1 MQMPV
6 AVNRST
12 PMDFDCQ
19 HITTSDFMQFSVAN
33 IFPVVSRQKYQIHH
47 ECFSRLEPL
56 PVPTF
61 GRAKIIHRAYFVPN
75 RTIYPAWNDFIDD
88 TPHVYDGGS
97 TFIPSHVP
105 LISNVDLINMF
116 LTSAYSAQ
124 VTSDVAYDFEYG
136 FVNDSGSLDTSN
148 LRYYKFTP
156 LGRFAYKLLRS
167 LGYSVVFVTG
177 NNMNQYMSAIRLL
190 QVARVYC
197 DFYYPAQY
205 SNTEDSSWLLS
216 KFSDNGDENNSSVI
230 FDSAGLSRLFN
241 ILSKVSYGSDYF
253 VSAWDNPDGPNANLN
268 STIEFK
274 DITNPNSSNPLS
286 IVSQETD
293 NPSPDTTNTPYV
305 NLPATGSALTNYA
318 LTALKK
324 LGDFMKRNQIVGSRV
339 LDRYLSRYGVVLDA
353 DKLTRCYKI
362 SEYVQNLQFGDVTST
377 SDTEGAQLGGFAG
390 KGISYGNGDFEFF
403 SKEYGSIV
411 IITTII
417 PKIGYFEGMDRHNL
431 HLSRTDFWIPEFDA
445 LGSQAIAMQELYAPI
460 NASAYRGTV
469 NYKDKIFGFTP
480 RYAECKMLP
489 DRITGDYILGSRNV
503 GKDSWTLARS
513 VKPFFDSV
521 GSLNTSHNLNF
532 VLSNDAS
539 QFNRIFYNTTDS
551 ADHFNIIHDF
561 SIKTLFPGKSLYDT
575 YEFDDEDKSQK
586 VTVPVGGTTES

>member
-12 PMDFDCQ
+12 SMDFDCQ

-33 IFPVVSRQKYQIHH
+33 IFPVVTKQKYQIHH

-75 RTIYPAWNDFIDD
+75 RTIYPGWNDFIDD

-105 LISNVDLINMF
+105 LISNVDLVSMF
-116 LTSAYSAQ
+116 VSSDYSLQ
-124 VTSDVAYDFEYG
+124 VSSDVAYDFEYG
-136 FVNDSGSLDTSN
+136 FVNDSGSLDSSN
-148 LRYYKFTP
+148 LRYYRFTA
-156 LGRFAYKLLRS
+156 LGRFAYKMLRS
-167 LGYSVVFVTG
+167 LGYSVAFVTG
-177 NNMNQYMSAIRLL
+177 NNMNQYISAIRLL

-205 SNTEDSSWLLS
+205 SNTEDSAWLLS
-216 KFSDNGDENNSSVI
+216 KFSDNGDENNSTVI
-230 FDSAGLSRLFN
+230 FDSAGLSRLFKVM
-241 ILSKVSYGSDYF
+241 SKISYGSDYF

-268 STIEFK
+268 STIEFN
-274 DITNPNSSNPLS
+274 DITSPDSSNPLR
-286 IVSQETD
+286 IVSRETD
-293 NPSPDTTNTPYV
+293 NPAPNTLNTPYI
-305 NLPATGSALTNYA
+305 NLPSTGSALTNYA

-339 LDRYLSRYGVVLDA
+339 IDRYLARYGVVLDA

-445 LGSQAIAMQELYAPI
+445 LGSQAIAMQELYTPV
-460 NASAYRGTV
+460 NASSYRGV
-469 NYKDKIFGFTP
+469 VGYKNKIFGFTP
-480 RYAECKMLP
+480 RYAEFKMLP
-489 DRITGDYILGSRNV
+489 DRITGDYVLGSRNV

-575 YEFDDEDKSQK
+575 YEFDDEDKSEK
-586 VTVPVGGTTES
+586 VTVSVGGTTES